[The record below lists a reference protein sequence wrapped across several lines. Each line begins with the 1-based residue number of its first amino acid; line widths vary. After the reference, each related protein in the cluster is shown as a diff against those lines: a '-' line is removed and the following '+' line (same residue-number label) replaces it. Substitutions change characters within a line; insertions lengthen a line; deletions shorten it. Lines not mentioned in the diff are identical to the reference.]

1 MLFLFFHV
9 ITLFYL
15 TVNRLLSHYFITF
28 FFVSILTLLF
38 SCKKKVYLYKSYFY
52 LFPFFYLS
60 IVFFFSSNLLFFYYY
75 KKKIFFLLFSFSF
88 LDFCSLPVFPL
99 LSFSSLQEYRKYGI
113 FFLSFF
119 VIVLCKGVCRCACT
133 RSPILRV
140 EWPSRPLPSTWDT
153 PWPNWDIRRS

>member
-1 MLFLFFHV
+1 MLFRDTRNSVFPFLVFSV
-9 ITLFYL
+9 
-15 TVNRLLSHYFITF
+15 
-28 FFVSILTLLF
+28 LTLIISSFFPKNRVFLIF
-38 SCKKKVYLYKSYFY
+38 VFLFY

-133 RSPILRV
+133 RS
-140 EWPSRPLPSTWDT
+140 
-153 PWPNWDIRRS
+153 